1 MQTPPKHVDANL
13 QILIL
18 DALFWIFH

>member
-1 MQTPPKHVDANL
+1 MQTPPEHVDANL